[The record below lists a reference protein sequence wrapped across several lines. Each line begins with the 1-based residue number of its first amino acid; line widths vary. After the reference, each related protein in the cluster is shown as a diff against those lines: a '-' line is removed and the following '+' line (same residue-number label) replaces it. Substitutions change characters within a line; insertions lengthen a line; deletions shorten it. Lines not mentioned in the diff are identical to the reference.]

1 MSATAAGRPALRD
14 RVLAAVVVRAGRDGL
29 ARVTVDA
36 VATEAGVSRAS
47 VYRWFPGG
55 REQLIDEGVTWE
67 VGRFLQRLARAVEL
81 DEPSP
86 DPRPVPPATSPE
98 DLAGRL
104 VRGLVFAHRAI
115 AEHEVL
121 QRLLETEPGAFL
133 PKLQQTTPLVTAVIR
148 DYLRERLAG
157 VPLRPGVDIDAA
169 ADYLAR
175 MVLSFMVTAGRWDL
189 ADEDQ
194 VRDLVATEL
203 LAGIVETGAGSA

>member
-1 MSATAAGRPALRD
+1 MSTAAGRPDLRD
-14 RVLAAVVVRAGRDGL
+14 RVLAAVVAQAGREGL

-67 VGRFLQRLARAVEL
+67 VGRFLHRLARAVEV
-81 DEPSP
+81 DEPMTGA
-86 DPRPVPPATSPE
+86 PPAAPAQVF
-98 DLAGRL
+98 AGRL
-104 VRGLVFAHRAI
+104 VRGLIFAHRAI

-121 QRLLETEPGAFL
+121 QRLLETEPGGFL
-133 PKLQQTTPLVTAVIR
+133 PQLQQTTPLVTAVIR

-157 VPLRPGVDIDAA
+157 VRLRPGVDVDVA

-175 MVLSFMVTAGRWDL
+175 MVLSFMATPGRWDL
-189 ADEDQ
+189 GDRAE
-194 VRDLVATEL
+194 VERLVAVEL
-203 LAGIVETGAGSA
+203 LGGIVAADDQPV